1 MKKELWLMT
10 LTKRALILAILVAV
24 PIATFAR
31 VVIPERTLFKLRM
44 ETGLSS
50 ETARIGDPFTA
61 VLIDPIVIDNRVV
74 VAAGSKVT
82 GRVTSV
88 TRAKRLS
95 KSGTIGIDF
104 DSITLADGRNFA
116 VQGEL
121 SSVNSRDQKQQ
132 VDEEGHVKGGDA
144 GDRSVVFIGGGA
156 GVGAVIGAISGGG
169 KGAAAGA
176 GTGAAI
182 GTAAVLLMK
191 GDEARVAPGMEF
203 GMRLVRSLNI
213 ETDNGSTRPPAINY
227 TSRSWIRRAQEALTE
242 KGFYDGPTDGVSG
255 PRTRAAIR
263 EFQHSRNLTETG
275 QLDERTVQELGLDQ
289 PDRGYARDHRD
300 DGNGA
305 RPTRSAT
312 PVAVRVLNATAERN
326 SDGGIRVTVLTEV
339 NSGGWR
345 VFADNAVQ
353 DDTLDIYARGLQ
365 PDGIATQAIQQLTI
379 DTTVTG
385 DLSRVRKVVIHG
397 SDPEAININVE
408 TGNADK
414 VNWTRRL
421 ADIEQRALD
430 TLGNYRAD
438 LGMTSRTISDFDTSR
453 SYTEDQIQLL
463 FSMESFANSA
473 KLFARLDTRVS
484 DRESRRASMHAGA
497 ESLIREFVIADRLI
511 AAARVS
517 DGVLNT
523 WSQIRQDM
531 TAVADQYHIDIGAMK
546 GRFN

>member
-1 MKKELWLMT
+1 MIKELWFMT
-10 LTKRALILAILVAV
+10 LIKRSLVIAILVAV
-24 PIATFAR
+24 PVATFAR
-31 VVIPERTLFKLRM
+31 VVVPERTLFKLRM

-50 ETARIGDPFTA
+50 ETARIGDRFTA
-61 VLIDPIVIDNRVV
+61 ALIDPIVIDNRVV
-74 VAAGSKVT
+74 VAAGSKIT

-121 SSVNSRDQKQQ
+121 SSINSRDQKQE

-156 GVGAVIGAISGGG
+156 GVGAVIGAVSGGG

-213 ETDNGSTRPPAINY
+213 ETDNGVKPPAINY
-227 TSRSWIRRAQEALTE
+227 TSRNWVRRAQVALTE

-263 EFQHSRNLTETG
+263 EFQRTRNLQETG
-275 QLDERTVQELGLDQ
+275 QLDERTVQELGIDQ
-289 PDRGYARDHRD
+289 TRGDARGDEGYRRD
-300 DGNGA
+300 DGNAPRNSRNG
-305 RPTRSAT
+305 T
-312 PVAVRVLNATAERN
+312 PVAVRVLSATAERN
-326 SDGGIRVTVLTEV
+326 TDGAIRVTVLTEV

-365 PDGIATQAIQQLTI
+365 PDGMATQAMQQLTI

-397 SDPEAININVE
+397 SDPAAININVE
-408 TGNADK
+408 TGNVDK

-421 ADIEQRALD
+421 ADLEQRALD
-430 TLGNYRAD
+430 ALGNYRAD
-438 LGMTSRTISDFDTSR
+438 LGMTSRTVSDFDTSR

-473 KLFARLDTRVS
+473 KLFARLDNRVS
-484 DRESRRASMHAGA
+484 DRESRRAGMHAGA
-497 ESLIREFVIADRLI
+497 ESVLREFVVADRLI

-517 DGVLNT
+517 DGVYTT
-523 WSQIRQDM
+523 WNQIRQDM
-531 TAVADQYHIDIGAMK
+531 TAIADQFHIDINAIK
-546 GRFN
+546 VR